1 MPTGGRIWDVC
12 LTHDRAYGGLYRS
25 VGNFAAA
32 LDAHILSFDDSR
44 AARPPIEDEG
54 RLHRLQ
60 CRPVPVNRDCWFVTP
75 AMRREANRTTA
86 DATALMVHS
95 LFRGHASWSMDAAR
109 RRGIPYAAA
118 PHGSLDP
125 VGMRR
130 RSTLKRL
137 WMRVTGRTF
146 LERAN
151 AVYFASTRE
160 MQEALPWAENCRP
173 VVVHWPIAVPDMA
186 QRTVARE
193 SFRRRHGLPED
204 ERLLLFVGRL
214 HSIKRLFHLIDVFV
228 AAAPQRCRLA
238 IVGMDGDVRRDAIQA
253 YAASRGCD
261 RVHTLGALHGTELTH
276 AYLASEGYISLSY
289 RENFSYSMADAL
301 ACGLPV
307 ILSPGHYLAYDL
319 PHQSNGAFGCGWL
332 LHDDGLSAAA
342 NAIKRFAAASSSE
355 LADMGGCGRAWVLA
369 NLTWEKFAA
378 TVRGGL
384 VSPTG

>member
-1 MPTGGRIWDVC
+1 
-12 LTHDRAYGGLYRS
+12 
-25 VGNFAAA
+25 
-32 LDAHILSFDDSR
+32 
-44 AARPPIEDEG
+44 
-54 RLHRLQ
+54 
-60 CRPVPVNRDCWFVTP
+60 
-75 AMRREANRTTA
+75 
-86 DATALMVHS
+86 MVHS
-95 LFRGHASWSMDAAR
+95 LFRGHAAWSMDEAR
-109 RRGIPYAAA
+109 RRGILYGTA

-130 RSTLKRL
+130 RPVLKRL
-137 WMRVTGRTF
+137 WMQATGQRF

-160 MQEALPWAENCRP
+160 MKEALPWAPKCRP
-173 VVVHWPIAVPDMA
+173 VVVHWPIHVPDITHRNSVRA
-186 QRTVARE
+186 D
-193 SFRRRHGLPED
+193 FRRHHGLPEED
-204 ERLLLFVGRL
+204 RLLIFVGRL
-214 HSIKRLFHLIDVFV
+214 HSIKRLFHLIDAFV

-253 YAASRGCD
+253 YAGSRGCD
-261 RVHTLGALHGTELTH
+261 RVHALGALHGTELTR

-332 LHDDGLSAAA
+332 LHDDGLPAAA
-342 NAIKRFAAASSSE
+342 DAINRFAAASSSE

-384 VSPTG
+384 LSSSD